1 MSRQPSAP
9 VPDYNWKDI
18 PVRESRKGI
27 MQRVFRGNDVLIGYS
42 ELHPHM
48 DPSPHSHPYE
58 QIFMIVKGRVRLHV
72 GDQVI
77 ACTEGSVVRIPPDV
91 VHWAE
96 PPAPEDGVAINMDIW
111 TPYRPDF
118 GQFTAY
124 QTDAFDEVESARAR
138 KG

>member
-1 MSRQPSAP
+1 MSDQPPAP
-9 VPDYNWKDI
+9 VPDYRWQDS

-27 MQRVFRGNDVLIGYS
+27 FQRVFRGNDVLVGRS

-58 QIFMIVKGRVRLHV
+58 QIFMILEGRVRLHV

-77 ACTEGSVVRIPPDV
+77 ECSEGSVVRIPPNV
-91 VHWAE
+91 VHWAD
-96 PPAPEDGVAINMDIW
+96 PPDPADGVAINMGIW

-118 GQFTAY
+118 GQYTSY
-124 QTDAFDEVESARAR
+124 QTDRFDP
-138 KG
+138 